1 MKFYIYG
8 QCEDCQIG
16 FDIFILQTNQS
27 DKNFVRNISVFGSH
41 PTFTLTNNV
50 RDGRTLVNRVLRI
63 EANLDTTGLYVAFRD
78 RGACIYLSEVTV
90 FYPVCD
96 KVSLDFGA
104 NFTGMQFPNENANGR
119 CFDNMTININ
129 APNDSF
135 NATCRLQ
142 YVTDNTLTVTGLFT
156 KWKIIGGPHGCTCV
170 PGYQFIS
177 TKRSSQCEGAF
188 PYRYLYVCAY
198 SSKSNV

>member
-1 MKFYIYG
+1 MTVCGYTRGPQNNWLITQFINNTLRRLEIFLEVKFYIYG

-78 RGACIYLSEVTV
+78 RGACVYLSEVTV

-104 NFTGMQFPNENANGR
+104 
-119 CFDNMTININ
+119 C
-129 APNDSF
+129 
-135 NATCRLQ
+135 
-142 YVTDNTLTVTGLFT
+142 
-156 KWKIIGGPHGCTCV
+156 
-170 PGYQFIS
+170 
-177 TKRSSQCEGAF
+177 
-188 PYRYLYVCAY
+188 
-198 SSKSNV
+198 